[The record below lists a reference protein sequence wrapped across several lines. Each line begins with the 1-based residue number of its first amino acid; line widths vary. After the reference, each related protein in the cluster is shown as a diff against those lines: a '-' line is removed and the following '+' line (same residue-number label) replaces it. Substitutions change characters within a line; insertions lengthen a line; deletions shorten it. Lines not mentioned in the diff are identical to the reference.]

1 MIGEHEVQILAE
13 LSRLSLTE
21 AETGALQRDL
31 DSILNYIS
39 QLDEVAA
46 ETPVHQDLNL
56 VKNVLREDT
65 DPYTTGRYTER
76 LLKAAPVT
84 ENGMVAVKKILDNS
98 SA

>member
-56 VKNVLREDT
+56 VKNVLREDVEPHPAGLYT
-65 DPYTTGRYTER
+65 DR
-76 LLKAAPVT
+76 LLEAAPAT
-84 ENGMVAVKKILDNS
+84 ENEMVAVKKILDNP